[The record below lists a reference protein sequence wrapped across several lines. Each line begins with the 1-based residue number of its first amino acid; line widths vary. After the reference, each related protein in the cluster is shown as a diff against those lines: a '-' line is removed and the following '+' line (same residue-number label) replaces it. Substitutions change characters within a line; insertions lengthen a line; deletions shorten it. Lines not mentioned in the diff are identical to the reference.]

1 MRKYF
6 LGIFSLA
13 LAICFN
19 LLQSNITIPK
29 AETQNLQTTY
39 DWYLVNASG
48 QIVNTTP
55 VFEDMTK
62 TEVIDSQDCKDQ
74 VLPNCYYGTN
84 GSVTLGQNILG
95 QPAAQR
101 IREAF

>member
-1 MRKYF
+1 MKKYF
-6 LGIFSLA
+6 LGLFSLA

-48 QIVNTTP
+48 QIINTTP
-55 VFEDMTK
+55 VFDDMTK
-62 TEVIDSQDCKDQ
+62 ADVIGSQDCQDE
-74 VLPNCYYGTN
+74 VLPNCLYGTN
-84 GSVTLGQNILG
+84 GSVTLGQNISG

-101 IREAF
+101 IRDNF